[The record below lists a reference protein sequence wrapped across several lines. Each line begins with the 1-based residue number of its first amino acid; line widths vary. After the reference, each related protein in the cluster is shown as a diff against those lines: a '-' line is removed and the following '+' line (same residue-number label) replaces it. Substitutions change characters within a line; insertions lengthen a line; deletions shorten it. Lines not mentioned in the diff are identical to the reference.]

1 MVGEYHY
8 QDIKNSNDPFFI
20 FILWALFINTLIFT
34 QIVFL
39 NTLIAIISDTFER
52 VWDKKSQ
59 IILSSKADL
68 LLDWLSIRG
77 LIKIDVNE
85 QFLFV
90 VEPTHQDETS
100 SDNWE
105 GKISNIR
112 KTLIEKINDLQMEYQ
127 QFKTDFFEKL
137 QIFGTDL

>member
-1 MVGEYHY
+1 M
-8 QDIKNSNDPFFI
+8 
-20 FILWALFINTLIFT
+20 FINTLIFT